1 MLDRCAELERRY
13 DAAIRR
19 ALDRAR
25 PRTLPEDFPRPRLP
39 APLLESIR
47 AAAKLADPAPLAEF
61 YCERMPRMLVEQL
74 LGEDGPAQDLL
85 WMPLDASRLP
95 RLATAVRALTEALAR
110 PGTIPDLAA
119 SPSCAARFAAATL
132 LGSGLPMV
140 GAYPAERALLAEEL
154 TAGADR
160 HERFDL
166 RLSGNLVHEM
176 CHGARRERFAAAP
189 APWLVVEAA
198 AAHLGAAVFSRHV
211 HPEVPGEAV
220 PGIAPFAMVGEAF
233 ARIFAAHPLWS
244 LRTGETIEAAFGERA
259 GRVLAVAGWQDWL
272 RRSEPPFA
280 RDATRGLAW
289 VKLADSLGGVS
300 PLSPLLESAASPDGW
315 QRAGD
320 IPDLLDAA
328 AAVPWR
334 ELPWWREEPAAADE
348 TMARHAVRAMFQ
360 VDVLAPTFQTHPYRP
375 ARLHLDAETCS
386 LTRER
391 AEQGVGPGEPPEWI
405 VPPPLCRRLVQGGVR
420 HLAVSGSESAALLAR
435 LLEDA

>member
-1 MLDRCAELERRY
+1 
-13 DAAIRR
+13 
-19 ALDRAR
+19 
-25 PRTLPEDFPRPRLP
+25 
-39 APLLESIR
+39 
-47 AAAKLADPAPLAEF
+47 
-61 YCERMPRMLVEQL
+61 
-74 LGEDGPAQDLL
+74 
-85 WMPLDASRLP
+85 MPLEAGRLP
-95 RLATAVRALTEALAR
+95 RLATAVRALTEALAHS
-110 PGTIPDLAA
+110 GTIPDLAA
-119 SPSCAARFAAATL
+119 APSCAARFAAATL

-154 TAGADR
+154 TAGADP
-160 HERFDL
+160 HQRFDL

-198 AAHLGAAVFSRHV
+198 AAHLGATVFSRHV
-211 HPEVPGEAV
+211 HPEVAGEAV

-233 ARIFAAHPLWS
+233 ARIFGAHLPWS
-244 LRTGETIEAAFGERA
+244 LRASEPIEAVLGERA
-259 GRVLAVAGWQDWL
+259 ARVLAVAGWQDWL

-280 RDATRGLAW
+280 RDAARGLAW
-289 VKLADSLGGVS
+289 VKLADSLRGVS
-300 PLSPLLESAASPDGW
+300 PLSPLLERAASPDGW
-315 QRAGD
+315 QRARD

-334 ELPWWREEPAAADE
+334 ALPWWREEPDAADE

-405 VPPPLCRRLVQGGVR
+405 VPPPLCRRLAQSGLR
-420 HLAVSGSESAALLAR
+420 RLAVRGSECPALLAR
-435 LLEDA
+435 LLEGA